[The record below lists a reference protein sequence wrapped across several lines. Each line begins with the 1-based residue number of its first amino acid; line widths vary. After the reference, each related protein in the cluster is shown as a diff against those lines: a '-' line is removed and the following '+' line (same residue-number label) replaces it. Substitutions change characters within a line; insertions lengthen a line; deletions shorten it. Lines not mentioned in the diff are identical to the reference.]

1 MSNAVQARVVDPT
14 KPDNSA
20 VRTITADP
28 GHPAG
33 SRRRLHRA
41 VDGDCGPDG
50 ADHDDLRITFC
61 VNEEG
66 EIHNLPVDRL
76 ATELWWH
83 YDRRASAYC
92 SRGCTQLI
100 YCKPSQSRR
109 SYGGWLRPL
118 HVHHAAR
125 TTAVSYT
132 WLRRSGIACS
142 LAPTYLRRVPGGTGA
157 ASGLTNNGWGYFTAS
172 LRCTTTLPRPPP
184 LPATPASILVE
195 QAVEPNPTTEY
206 GPR

>member
-1 MSNAVQARVVDPT
+1 VY
-14 KPDNSA
+14 
-20 VRTITADP
+20 
-28 GHPAG
+28 
-33 SRRRLHRA
+33 
-41 VDGDCGPDG
+41 CGPDG

-66 EIHNLPVDRL
+66 EIHNLPVNRL

-132 WLRRSGIACS
+132 WLRRSGIAYS

-184 LPATPASILVE
+184 YRQPRRASSSSKRWSRTPQPSMGRGDHPDGVFRSVE
-195 QAVEPNPTTEY
+195 RMP
-206 GPR
+206 

>member
-1 MSNAVQARVVDPT
+1 M
-14 KPDNSA
+14 K
-20 VRTITADP
+20 ITALRDETA
-28 GHPAG
+28 PAA
-33 SRRRLHRA
+33 RRRRHLSGPRCPSAGPHRP
-41 VDGDCGPDG
+41 GEQ
-50 ADHDDLRITFC
+50 LRQ
-61 VNEEG
+61 
-66 EIHNLPVDRL
+66 IHNLTVNRL

-184 LPATPASILVE
+184 LPATPVRASSSSKRWSRTPQPSMGRGDHPDEVFRSVE
-195 QAVEPNPTTEY
+195 RMP
-206 GPR
+206 